1 MAQAN
6 LEALGDFDLQ
16 TTKSQIGSGQIDSLL
31 NSMLARCLRRES
43 AGWGGGTSSPA
54 PAHKTRSSSGI
65 SSGKAR
71 THIPEHADQ
80 VELGFE
86 NLLPVNKRRAL
97 R

>member
-43 AGWGGGTSSPA
+43 AGWGGGD
-54 PAHKTRSSSGI
+54 KQSSSGTQNKEQQRNQQWEGEN
-65 SSGKAR
+65 SHPRACRPGR
-71 THIPEHADQ
+71 TWI
-80 VELGFE
+80 
-86 NLLPVNKRRAL
+86 
-97 R
+97 